1 VGSDV
6 VFTVAIIN
14 SGPSDATG
22 VAVSDTLPSGY
33 TFVDSSA
40 SAGSY
45 SSGAGLWTIGDLPS
59 GASESLTITA
69 TVNASGDYTNSAQV
83 ATANEFDPDS
93 TPGDDSTT
101 QDDDDSVTPAPR
113 PVADLGIDKSSA
125 PNPHVAGQ
133 AITYTI
139 VVTNA
144 GPSAVSAITV
154 TDNLPA
160 DISGAVYDESGGTY
174 NSATGA
180 WTGLS
185 LAAGGRITL
194 TIVATVDADQRG
206 DLTNTATVATPVADD
221 PNPGNNSDPDTNQ
234 QLLAIVT
241 GVVFEDVNG
250 NGVKDVGEGTAPGAT
265 VTLTDSQGFTQTVTP
280 DANGLYTATL
290 PTGPATVDVTVP
302 PPYQQTVGTDP
313 DAITVNPG
321 ANDAGLDG
329 YVRPALIGGAVY
341 DDLNGDG
348 AQDSGEPGIP
358 GVVVTLS
365 NGVTT
370 TTDASGLYTFT
381 VVPGTYTVTESTPAG
396 YISTGAEPGT
406 VGSTVVD
413 DDTIAVTVLS
423 NQNSLENDFLDA
435 LPATIAGAVYDD
447 LNGDGA
453 FDAGGTGIPGVLVTL
468 SNGMTTTTDATGA
481 YTFTVNPGSY
491 SILETDPAGYIS
503 TGDVDGANDNTI
515 GVTLTSGQTVTDR
528 DFFDTQFQGIVGG
541 VYEDLDGDGVQ
552 DPGEPGIP
560 GVLIT
565 LSNGMTTT
573 TDATGAYTFTV
584 TPGVYTIT
592 ESTPAGYY
600 STADT
605 DGANDDTI
613 VVTVT
618 SGSGS
623 TGNNFLDAQPGIVE
637 GVVYEDSNGNGT
649 QDAGEPGI
657 PGVAVLVTDSAG
669 VTYTLTTDANG
680 QYSQTVPAG
689 STDIEID
696 ETTLP
701 AGLTQTEGTNPTT
714 VNVPS
719 GGSASDV
726 DGYQPPV
733 GLVEGVVYEDSNGNG
748 TQDAGE
754 PGIPGVAVLVTDSA
768 GVTYTLTTD
777 ANGQYSQTVPA
788 GDTDIEIDETTLPA
802 GLTQTEGTNPT
813 TVNVPSGG
821 SASDVDGYQPPVG
834 LVEGVV
840 YEDTNGNGTQDAGEP
855 GIPGVAVL
863 VTDSAGVTYTLTTDA
878 NGQYSQTVPAGD
890 AEIAIDETTLPAGLT
905 QTEGT
910 NPTTVN
916 VPSGGSANDVD
927 GYQPPVG
934 LVEGVVYEDSNGN
947 GQQDAGEPG
956 IPGVAVLVTD
966 SAGVTYTLT
975 TDANGQ
981 YSQTVP
987 AGSTDIEIDETT
999 LPAGLTQTEG
1009 TNPTTV
1015 SVPSGGSASDV
1026 DGYQPPVGLVE
1037 GVVYEDSNG
1046 NGQQDA
1052 GEPGIPGVAVLVTD
1066 SAGVTYTLTTDANGQ
1081 YSQTVP
1087 AGSTDIE
1094 IDETTLPAGL
1104 TQTEGT
1110 NPTTVSVPSG
1120 GSASDVDGYQPPVGL
1135 VEGVVYE
1142 DSNGNGTQD
1151 AGEPG
1156 IPGVAVLVTDSA
1168 DVTYTL
1174 TTDANGQYSQTVPAG
1189 STDIEIDE
1197 TTLPAGLTQ
1206 TEGTNPTTVSV
1217 PSGGS
1222 ASDVDGFQPPA
1233 GLVEGVVYEDSN
1245 GNGTQ
1250 DAGEPGIPGVAVLV
1264 TDSAG
1269 VTYTLTTDANG
1280 QYSQTVPAGSTD
1292 IEIDETTL
1300 PAGLTQTEGTNPTT
1314 VSVPSGGSASDVDGY
1329 QPPTADLSLDK
1340 SVDNATPAAGQN
1352 VVFTLVASNGGPSGA
1367 TGVTVSD
1374 NLPSGYTFVASSATQ
1389 GSYSNG
1395 TGVWTIG
1402 GLANGASATL
1412 HITATVNASG
1422 VYINYAQVATSD
1434 QPDPD
1439 STPGDNSTTQD
1450 DDATQPV
1457 SPTPV
1462 ADLSLDKSVD
1472 DATPAVGQNVV
1483 FTLLASNGGPSA
1495 ATGVTMSDNLP
1506 SGYTFVGATASQGS
1520 YSSGTGVWTIGSLA
1534 NGASATLR
1542 ITATVNASGVY
1553 TNYAQVATSD
1563 QPDPD
1568 STLGDNSTTQ
1578 DDDATQPVNPTPV
1591 ADLSLDKSVDDAT
1604 PAVGQNVVF
1613 TLLASNGGPSGAT
1626 GVTVSDNLPSGYTF
1640 VGASAT
1646 QGSYSNGTGLW
1657 TIGGLAN
1664 GASATLRIT
1673 ATVNASGVYT
1683 NYAQVATS
1691 DQPDPDSTPGDN
1703 STTQDDD
1710 DTQLV
1715 NPTPV
1720 ADLSLDKSVDNATPA
1735 VGQNVV
1741 FTLLASN
1748 SGPSGATGVTVS
1760 DNLPSGY
1767 TFVGA
1772 SATQGSYSNG
1782 TGVWTIGG
1790 LANGAS
1796 ATLRITATVN
1806 ASGVYTNY
1814 AQVATSDQPDPDS
1827 MPGDNSTTQD
1837 DDATQPVNPTPV
1849 ADLSLDKSVDD
1860 ATPAVGQNVVFT
1872 LLASNGGPSGATGVT
1887 VSDNLPSGYT
1897 FVGASASQGSYS
1909 SGTGVWTIG
1918 SLANGASATLRI
1930 TATVNASGV
1939 YTNYAQVAT
1948 SDQPDPDS
1956 MPGDNSTTQDDD
1968 ATQPVNP
1975 TPVADLSL
1983 DKSVDDAT
1991 PAVGQNVVF
2000 TLLASNG
2007 GPSGATGV
2015 TVSDNLPSGYTFVG
2029 ASASQ
2034 GSYSSGTG
2042 VWTIGSLA
2050 NGASATL
2057 RITATVNASGVH
2069 TNYAQVAT
2077 SDQPDPDSTPG
2088 DNSTTQDDDAT
2099 QPVNPTPVADLSLDK
2114 SVDNATPAVGQ
2125 NVVFTLL
2132 ASNSGPSGAT
2142 GVTVSDNLPSG
2153 YTFVGASATQGSY
2166 SNGTGVWTIGALA
2179 NGGSA
2184 TLTITATVN
2193 ASGVYTNYAQ
2203 VATSDQPDPDST
2215 PSDNSTTQDDDATQ
2229 PVSPTPVA
2237 DLSLDKSIDNATPA
2251 VGQNVVFTLLASN
2264 GGPSGATGVTVSD
2277 NLPSGYI
2284 FVGASATQGS
2294 YSNGT
2299 GVWTIGNLAN
2309 GASATLRIT
2318 ATVNASGVYTN
2329 YAQVATANEPDPD
2342 STPGDNSTTQDDD
2355 ASVTPAPVA
2364 IADLNLDKSVNNTT
2378 PNIGANV
2385 VFRVLVT
2392 NAGPSDAT
2400 GVTVSDPLPSGYA
2413 FVGSSATVGSY
2424 SSATGIWNIGA
2435 LARNANATLSIT
2447 ATVRSTG
2454 VYTNYAQIATSNQ
2467 SDPNS
2472 TPGNNSTTEDDDD
2485 TQPVTPIFTY
2495 DFGDLPSDG
2504 AGPLLDY
2511 PVLLAD
2517 NGAQHIIVPGIRLGA
2532 RVDNEADGQPSVG
2545 ATGDDLTGSDD
2556 EDGVLFLTPL
2566 TPGSTATIRVTAAI
2580 TGYLAGWFDWN
2591 SNGVL
2596 EQSERVFADRLL
2608 TPGANDLNVSVPAGI
2623 TPSALYSRFRFTTS
2637 QAWADLP
2644 TGLAPDGEVED
2655 YALLSVGGTL
2665 WRDNGVGGGAAN
2677 NGRLDGAEPRLANVT
2692 VQLLDSNGAVIAT
2705 TTSNAQGDYIF
2716 YGVAPGNYRVR
2727 VPASQFQAGGPLAG
2741 LYSSIGAGDP
2751 NADLDQDVDENGI
2764 DNNNP
2769 AANGISTGP
2778 IMLTAGGEPDAAVD
2792 GNGVNSNTTIDLS
2805 FVKYDLALRKQ
2816 VASLSE
2822 TPLVPGLSTVTFRID
2837 VFNQGDVAASNVQ
2850 VIDYVQ
2856 NGFTF
2861 VPAQNP
2867 GWNIENGAVVT
2878 TIAGPIQ
2885 PGASAAVNMVLSLNL
2900 GTRGQ
2905 TVSNF
2910 AEVAA
2915 DGWFAG
2921 ADFDSTPDR
2930 NNSEQPV
2937 KDEVLDE
2944 NAKLHPGIDDEDDH
2958 DVATLKV
2965 DVFDLAL
2972 RKSLIFAPTPIAAGH
2987 SKLTFAL
2994 EVFNQGSITATDVM
3008 LVDYVPSGLLYDPAD
3023 NPNWVQTPSLTPTTV
3038 LTTAIG
3044 PGQSFVTTLVL
3055 RTTPSAANRT
3065 VTNAAE
3071 IAASDDQIVGN
3082 AAPIDADSTMDLNPT
3097 NDGTVK
3103 DDVIGEDGKNT
3114 PGADEDDHDI
3124 ATVDLPGV
3132 GLGGQIWNDDNNNGV
3147 LDANEQGVAGVTVQ
3161 FYRAGDT
3168 PGVNQPVATVTTG
3181 ADGSYLFAGLN
3192 PGQYVV
3198 YIPNPP
3204 ANFPASSTLTDTADN
3219 QEDGDDNGSQTNPGG
3234 PVTSPVITLTPGEEP
3249 ISDIDGSDINTDTTI
3264 DFGFFS
3270 PLALGNRVWHD
3281 ANDNGIF
3288 DSGETGID
3296 DVVVQLYRADQTP
3309 GVDTPLAQVTTTN
3322 GGEYRFTNLQPG
3334 EYRVYIPTPPA
3345 AYPAVSS
3352 VFDPEDNGED
3362 NDNNGAQTTVGGPVI
3377 SPNITLATGSE
3388 PTNDGDD
3395 ANGDMTVDF
3404 GFRVASV
3411 SLGNLVWHDR
3421 NNNGRFDG
3429 GEAGIDGV
3437 QVQLYRAGQM
3447 PGVNAPLAVDV
3458 TSDGGI
3464 YQFIN
3469 LTPGQYFVH
3478 IPQPP
3483 AAYPTSSTP
3492 TTAADNQVDNDD
3504 NGIQATTW
3512 ASVTSPLITLTSG
3525 GEPTADGD
3533 NTIDFGFF
3541 VFDLALRKRVASLS
3555 STPLTTTGNS
3565 VTYAID
3571 VINQGDLPT
3580 SNVAVI
3586 DYIQL
3591 GLVYNPADNPTWSAD
3606 ANPVTIIPGPIPPG
3620 GQATVEITLR
3630 VADGLAGQTI
3640 TNYAEIFSD
3649 NAPSN
3654 FDRDSTPDGVNNE
3667 LPVKDGVIDENAKL
3681 NPSMD
3686 DEDDH
3691 DIATLAVQA
3700 FDLALRKRVAAQ
3712 SDRFLI
3718 QGQSTVT
3725 FTIEVFNQGDQVA
3738 SNITVVDYIQPG
3750 FVYEPSANPGWSAD
3764 ANPTTVISG
3773 PLAPGQSTAVAIVL
3787 RVAPNTAG
3795 QRVFNVAEIAGDN
3808 MPPGSDKD
3816 STPDAVNNDS
3826 PVKDDVIDENAKLLP
3841 GLDDEDD
3848 HDLASVE
3855 VGRFDLALRKR
3866 LAAGQSDVVKEG
3878 DNVVFTIEVFNQGDI
3893 AARNISVVDYTPP
3906 GFNFVQA
3913 LNPGWDVSSGR
3924 PQNVIAGPLQP
3935 GQSRTVTLTLTVG
3948 DAAFWQVNGAEI
3960 RGAQDNQGLNRI
3972 DSDSTSD
3979 VINGND
3985 VVVDDVIDDG
3995 GVLDEDDHDIARLF
4009 VDRVDA
4015 SLFKRLADG
4024 QPVQVRIGDDVR
4036 YVIGVRNQ
4044 SSIPISG
4051 VVVVDYIPA
4060 GMILSPID
4068 ANGWTLIN
4076 DGRMAMLTLPG
4087 AIPVGGVVN
4096 VEIVLRVVA
4105 ALSPEAINRA
4115 EIVVIRDEVGNVLPD
4130 ADSTPDT
4137 NPDNDTDGS
4146 GDTEDDTDSVSVNV
4160 TPPTVIVLDTFALA
4174 YQNPGML
4181 IWWTTSLEL
4190 DTFGFHL
4197 YRNTSNNLTTAERVT
4212 AQLIPGKGT
4221 NGGDYSY
4228 FDPTVKPGRIYW
4240 YWLVELEVT
4249 GKTNVYGPVR
4259 SSTIQGYDPLDGANR
4274 VFLPLIDR

>member
-1 VGSDV
+1 
-6 VFTVAIIN
+6 
-14 SGPSDATG
+14 
-22 VAVSDTLPSGY
+22 
-33 TFVDSSA
+33 
-40 SAGSY
+40 
-45 SSGAGLWTIGDLPS
+45 
-59 GASESLTITA
+59 
-69 TVNASGDYTNSAQV
+69 
-83 ATANEFDPDS
+83 
-93 TPGDDSTT
+93 
-101 QDDDDSVTPAPR
+101 
-113 PVADLGIDKSSA
+113 
-125 PNPHVAGQ
+125 
-133 AITYTI
+133 
-139 VVTNA
+139 
-144 GPSAVSAITV
+144 
-154 TDNLPA
+154 
-160 DISGAVYDESGGTY
+160 
-174 NSATGA
+174 
-180 WTGLS
+180 
-185 LAAGGRITL
+185 
-194 TIVATVDADQRG
+194 
-206 DLTNTATVATPVADD
+206 
-221 PNPGNNSDPDTNQ
+221 
-234 QLLAIVT
+234 
-241 GVVFEDVNG
+241 
-250 NGVKDVGEGTAPGAT
+250 
-265 VTLTDSQGFTQTVTP
+265 
-280 DANGLYTATL
+280 
-290 PTGPATVDVTVP
+290 
-302 PPYQQTVGTDP
+302 
-313 DAITVNPG
+313 
-321 ANDAGLDG
+321 
-329 YVRPALIGGAVY
+329 
-341 DDLNGDG
+341 
-348 AQDSGEPGIP
+348 
-358 GVVVTLS
+358 
-365 NGVTT
+365 
-370 TTDASGLYTFT
+370 
-381 VVPGTYTVTESTPAG
+381 
-396 YISTGAEPGT
+396 
-406 VGSTVVD
+406 VD

-435 LPATIAGAVYDD
+435 LPATIVGTVYDD

-453 FDAGGTGIPGVLVTL
+453 FDAGDTGIPGVLVTL
-468 SNGMTTTTDATGA
+468 SNGVTTTTDATGA

-491 SILETDPAGYIS
+491 TILETDPAGYIS

-515 GVTLTSGQTVTDR
+515 GVTVTSGEVVTGR
-528 DFFDTQFQGIVGG
+528 DFFDTRFQGIAGG
-541 VYEDLDGDGVQ
+541 VYEDLNGDGVQ
-552 DPGEPGIP
+552 DAGEPGIP

-573 TDATGAYTFTV
+573 TDATGAYSFTV

-592 ESTPAGYY
+592 ESTPAGYF

-618 SGSGS
+618 SGAGS
-623 TGNNFLDAQPGIVE
+623 TGNNFLDAQPGVVE
-637 GVVYEDSNGNGT
+637 GVVYEDTNGNGQ

-657 PGVAVLVTDSAG
+657 PGVDVLVTDSAG

-680 QYSQTVPAG
+680 AYSQTVPAG
-689 STDIEID
+689 DTDIEID

-719 GGSASDV
+719 GGSANDV
-726 DGYQPPV
+726 DGYQPPAGV
-733 GLVEGVVYEDSNGNG
+733 VEGVVYEDTNGNG
-748 TQDAGE
+748 TQDSGE
-754 PGIPGVAVLVTDSA
+754 PGIPGVDVLVTDSA

-777 ANGQYSQTVPA
+777 ANGAYSQTVPA

-821 SASDVDGYQPPVG
+821 SASDVDGFK
-834 LVEGVV
+834 
-840 YEDTNGNGTQDAGEP
+840 
-855 GIPGVAVL
+855 
-863 VTDSAGVTYTLTTDA
+863 
-878 NGQYSQTVPAGD
+878 PA
-890 AEIAIDETTLPAGLT
+890 
-905 QTEGT
+905 
-910 NPTTVN
+910 
-916 VPSGGSANDVD
+916 
-927 GYQPPVG
+927 
-934 LVEGVVYEDSNGN
+934 
-947 GQQDAGEPG
+947 
-956 IPGVAVLVTD
+956 
-966 SAGVTYTLT
+966 
-975 TDANGQ
+975 
-981 YSQTVP
+981 
-987 AGSTDIEIDETT
+987 
-999 LPAGLTQTEG
+999 
-1009 TNPTTV
+1009 
-1015 SVPSGGSASDV
+1015 
-1026 DGYQPPVGLVE
+1026 
-1037 GVVYEDSNG
+1037 
-1046 NGQQDA
+1046 
-1052 GEPGIPGVAVLVTD
+1052 
-1066 SAGVTYTLTTDANGQ
+1066 
-1081 YSQTVP
+1081 
-1087 AGSTDIE
+1087 
-1094 IDETTLPAGL
+1094 
-1104 TQTEGT
+1104 
-1110 NPTTVSVPSG
+1110 
-1120 GSASDVDGYQPPVGL
+1120 
-1135 VEGVVYE
+1135 
-1142 DSNGNGTQD
+1142 
-1151 AGEPG
+1151 
-1156 IPGVAVLVTDSA
+1156 
-1168 DVTYTL
+1168 
-1174 TTDANGQYSQTVPAG
+1174 
-1189 STDIEIDE
+1189 
-1197 TTLPAGLTQ
+1197 
-1206 TEGTNPTTVSV
+1206 
-1217 PSGGS
+1217 
-1222 ASDVDGFQPPA
+1222 
-1233 GLVEGVVYEDSN
+1233 
-1245 GNGTQ
+1245 
-1250 DAGEPGIPGVAVLV
+1250 
-1264 TDSAG
+1264 
-1269 VTYTLTTDANG
+1269 
-1280 QYSQTVPAGSTD
+1280 
-1292 IEIDETTL
+1292 
-1300 PAGLTQTEGTNPTT
+1300 
-1314 VSVPSGGSASDVDGY
+1314 
-1329 QPPTADLSLDK
+1329 ADLSLAK
-1340 SVDNATPAAGQN
+1340 SVDDTTPAVGQN
-1352 VVFTLVASNGGPSGA
+1352 VVFTLLASNGGPSDATGVTVSDNLPSGYTFVGAAATQGSYSNGTGVWTVGSLANGASATLRITATVNAAGVYTNYAQVAASDQPDPDSTPGDNSTTQDDDDSVTPTPTPVADLSLAKSVDDTTPAVGQNVVFTLLASNGGPSGA
-1367 TGVTVSD
+1367 TNVTVSD

-1402 GLANGASATL
+1402 S
-1412 HITATVNASG
+1412 
-1422 VYINYAQVATSD
+1422 
-1434 QPDPD
+1434 
-1439 STPGDNSTTQD
+1439 
-1450 DDATQPV
+1450 
-1457 SPTPV
+1457 
-1462 ADLSLDKSVD
+1462 
-1472 DATPAVGQNVV
+1472 
-1483 FTLLASNGGPSA
+1483 
-1495 ATGVTMSDNLP
+1495 
-1506 SGYTFVGATASQGS
+1506 
-1520 YSSGTGVWTIGSLA
+1520 
-1534 NGASATLR
+1534 
-1542 ITATVNASGVY
+1542 
-1553 TNYAQVATSD
+1553 
-1563 QPDPD
+1563 
-1568 STLGDNSTTQ
+1568 
-1578 DDDATQPVNPTPV
+1578 
-1591 ADLSLDKSVDDAT
+1591 
-1604 PAVGQNVVF
+1604 
-1613 TLLASNGGPSGAT
+1613 
-1626 GVTVSDNLPSGYTF
+1626 
-1640 VGASAT
+1640 
-1646 QGSYSNGTGLW
+1646 
-1657 TIGGLAN
+1657 LAN

-1710 DTQLV
+1710 DSVTPT
-1715 NPTPV
+1715 PTPV
-1720 ADLSLDKSVDNATPA
+1720 ADLSLAKS
-1735 VGQNVV
+1735 
-1741 FTLLASN
+1741 
-1748 SGPSGATGVTVS
+1748 
-1760 DNLPSGY
+1760 
-1767 TFVGA
+1767 
-1772 SATQGSYSNG
+1772 
-1782 TGVWTIGG
+1782 I
-1790 LANGAS
+1790 
-1796 ATLRITATVN
+1796 
-1806 ASGVYTNY
+1806 
-1814 AQVATSDQPDPDS
+1814 
-1827 MPGDNSTTQD
+1827 D
-1837 DDATQPVNPTPV
+1837 DT
-1849 ADLSLDKSVDD
+1849 
-1860 ATPAVGQNVVFT
+1860 TPAVGQNVVFT

-1887 VSDNLPSGYT
+1887 VQDNLPSGYT
-1897 FVGASASQGSYS
+1897 FVASSATQGSYS
-1909 SGTGVWTIG
+1909 NGTGVWTIG

-1956 MPGDNSTTQDDD
+1956 TPGDNSTTQDDD
-1968 ATQPVNP
+1968 DSVTPTP

-1983 DKSVDDAT
+1983 AKSVDDTT

-2015 TVSDNLPSGYTFVG
+2015 TVQDNLPSGYTFV
-2029 ASASQ
+2029 ASSATQ
-2034 GSYSSGTG
+2034 GSYSNGTG

-2057 RITATVNASGVH
+2057 RITATVNASGVYTNYAQVAMSDQPDPDSTPGDNSTTQDDDDSVTPTPTPVADLSLAKSVDDTTPAVGQNVVFTLLASNGGPSGATNVTVSDNLPSGYTFVASSATQGSYSNGTGVWTIGSLANGASATLRITATVNASGVYTNYAQVATSDQSDPDSTPGDNSTTQDDDDTQPVNPTPVADLELDKSVDDTTPAVGQNVVFTLLASNGGPSDATGVTVQDNLPSGYTFVASSATQGSYSNGTGVWTIGSLANGASATLRITATVNASGVYTNYAQVAASDQPDPDSTPGDNSTTQDDDDSVTPTPTPVADLSLAKSIDDTTPAVGQNVVFTLLASNGGPSDATGVTVSDNLPTGYTFVGASATQGSYSNGTGVWSIGSLANGASATLRITATVNASGVYTNYAQVATSDQSDPDSTPGDNSTTQDDDDSVTPTPTPIADLSLAKSIDDTTPAVGQNVVFTLLASNGGPSGATGVTVQDNLPSGYTFVGAAATQGSYSNGTGVWTVGSLANGASATLRITATVNASGVYTNYAQVATSDQSDPDSTPGDNSTTQDDDDAVTPAPTPVADLSLAKSVDDTTPAVGQNVVFTLLASNGGPSGATGVTVQDNLPSGYTFVASSATQGSYSNGLWTIGSLANGASATLRITATVNASGVY

-2088 DNSTTQDDDAT
+2088 DNSTTEDDDDSVTPA
-2099 QPVNPTPVADLSLDK
+2099 PTPVADLSLAK
-2114 SVDNATPAVGQ
+2114 SVDDTTPAVGQ

-2142 GVTVSDNLPSG
+2142 NVTVSDNLPSG

-2166 SNGTGVWTIGALA
+2166 SNGTGVWTVGSLA
-2179 NGGSA
+2179 NGASA
-2184 TLTITATVN
+2184 TLRITATVN

-2215 PSDNSTTQDDDATQ
+2215 P
-2229 PVSPTPVA
+2229 
-2237 DLSLDKSIDNATPA
+2237 
-2251 VGQNVVFTLLASN
+2251 
-2264 GGPSGATGVTVSD
+2264 
-2277 NLPSGYI
+2277 
-2284 FVGASATQGS
+2284 
-2294 YSNGT
+2294 
-2299 GVWTIGNLAN
+2299 
-2309 GASATLRIT
+2309 
-2318 ATVNASGVYTN
+2318 
-2329 YAQVATANEPDPD
+2329 
-2342 STPGDNSTTQDDD
+2342 GDNSTTQDDD
-2355 ASVTPAPVA
+2355 DSVTPTPVA
-2364 IADLNLDKSVNNTT
+2364 IADLNLDKSVNTTT
-2378 PNIGANV
+2378 PAIGANV

-2400 GVTVSDPLPSGYA
+2400 GVTVSDPLPSGYT
-2413 FVGSSATVGSY
+2413 FVASSATAGSY
-2424 SSATGIWNIGA
+2424 SSGTGIWTIGA
-2435 LARNANATLSIT
+2435 LARNASATLSIT

-2517 NGAQHIIVPGIRLGA
+2517 NGASHIIVPGIRLGA
-2532 RVDNEADGQPSVG
+2532 RVDNEADGQPTEG
-2545 ATGDDLTGSDD
+2545 ATGDDLAGSDD
-2556 EDGVLFLTPL
+2556 EDGVLFLTPF

-2596 EQSERVFADRLL
+2596 EASERVFADRLL
-2608 TPGANDLNVSVPAGI
+2608 TPGANNLTVAVPAGI

-2655 YALLSVGGTL
+2655 YVLLSVGGTL
-2665 WRDNGVGGGAAN
+2665 WRDNGIGGGTPN
-2677 NGRLDGAEPRLANVT
+2677 NGRLDGTEPRLANVA

-2716 YGVAPGNYRVR
+2716 YGVTPGSYTVR
-2727 VPASQFQAGGPLAG
+2727 VPATQFQAGGPLAG

-2769 AANGISTGP
+2769 AVNGISTAP
-2778 IMLTAGGEPDAAVD
+2778 ITLTAGGEPGAAVD

-2822 TPLVPGLSTVTFRID
+2822 TPLVPGLSQVTFRIE

-2856 NGFTF
+2856 PGFTF
-2861 VPAQNP
+2861 NAADNA
-2867 GWNIENGAVVT
+2867 GWTLENGAPVT

-2885 PGASAAVNMVLSLNL
+2885 PGTTAAVELVLRLNL

-2905 TVSNF
+2905 TVANF

-2921 ADFDSTPDR
+2921 ADYDSTPDR

-2937 KDEVLDE
+2937 KDDVLDE
-2944 NAKLHPGIDDEDDH
+2944 NARLRPGIDDEDDH
-2958 DVATLKV
+2958 DVASLSV

-2972 RKSLIFAPTPIAAGH
+2972 RKSLIFAPSPIAAGH

-3008 LVDYVPSGLLYDPAD
+3008 LVDYVPSGLLYDPTD
-3023 NPNWVQTPSLTPTTV
+3023 NPNWVQAPSLTPTTV

-3055 RTTPSAANRT
+3055 RTTPSAANRQ

-3082 AAPIDADSTMDLNPT
+3082 AAPIDADSTMDMNPA

-3103 DDVIGEDGKNT
+3103 DDVIAEDGKNVS
-3114 PGADEDDHDI
+3114 GNDEDDHDI

-3132 GLGGQIWNDDNNNGV
+3132 AVGGQIWNDANNNGV

-3161 FYRAGDT
+3161 LYRAGDT
-3168 PGVNQPVATVTTG
+3168 PGVNQPVATVATG
-3181 ADGSYLFAGLN
+3181 ADGSYLFAGLD
-3192 PGQYVV
+3192 PGQYFL

-3219 QEDGDDNGSQTNPGG
+3219 QEDGDDNGIQDNPGG

-3281 ANDNGIF
+3281 ANDNGIL

-3296 DVVVQLYRADQTP
+3296 GVVVQLYRADQTP
-3309 GVDTPLAQVTTTN
+3309 GVDAPQEQVETTN

-3334 EYRVYIPTPPA
+3334 EYRVYIPNPPD

-3377 SPNITLATGSE
+3377 SPIIALATGSE

-3421 NNNGRFDG
+3421 NNNGRVDA
-3429 GEAGIDGV
+3429 GEPGIDGV
-3437 QVQLYRAGQM
+3437 QVQLYRAGQT

-3492 TTAADNQVDNDD
+3492 TTTTDNQVDNDD
-3504 NGIQATTW
+3504 NGIQATTG
-3512 ASVTSPLITLTSG
+3512 APVTSPLITLTSG
-3525 GEPTADGD
+3525 GEPTVDGD

-3555 STPLTTTGNS
+3555 STPLANTGNS

-3571 VINQGDLPT
+3571 VINQGDLPAT
-3580 SNVAVI
+3580 NVAVI

-3591 GLVYNPADNPTWSAD
+3591 GLVYNPADNPTWSTD

-3630 VADGLAGQTI
+3630 IADGLAGQTI
-3640 TNYAEIFSD
+3640 TNFAEILSD
-3649 NAPSN
+3649 NAPPG
-3654 FDRDSTPDGVNNE
+3654 FDADSTPDGINNE
-3667 LPVKDGVIDENAKL
+3667 LPVKDDVIDENAKL
-3681 NPSMD
+3681 NPTVD

-3725 FTIEVFNQGDQVA
+3725 FTIEVFNQGDQPA
-3738 SNITVVDYIQPG
+3738 SNITVIDYIQPG

-3773 PLAPGQSTAVAIVL
+3773 PLNPGQSTAVEIVL

-3795 QRVFNVAEIAGDN
+3795 QRVFNVAEIASDN

-3816 STPDAVNNDS
+3816 STPDAFNNDS

-3848 HDLASVE
+3848 HDLASVD
-3855 VGRFDLALRKR
+3855 VGQFDLALRKR
-3866 LAAGQSDVVKEG
+3866 LASGQSDVVKEG

-3893 AARNISVVDYTPP
+3893 AARNIQIVDYTPS

-3913 LNPGWDVSSGR
+3913 LNAGWDVSSGR
-3924 PQNVIAGPLQP
+3924 PQFTIAGPLLP

-3972 DSDSTSD
+3972 DIDSTYD
-3979 VINGND
+3979 AINGND
-3985 VVVDDVIDDG
+3985 VLVDDVIDDG

-4087 AIPVGGVVN
+4087 PIPVGGVVN

-4105 ALSPEAINRA
+4105 ALNNEAINRA
-4115 EIVVIRDEVGNVLPD
+4115 EIVVIRDEDGNVLPD

-4137 NPDNDTDGS
+4137 NPDNDDDGS
-4146 GDTEDDTDSVSVNV
+4146 GDTEDDTDSVSVSV

-4197 YRNTSNNLTTAERVT
+4197 YRNTSNNLTTADRVT
-4212 AQLIPGKGT
+4212 NKMIFGKGT

-4228 FDPTVKPGRIYW
+4228 FDPTVLPGRIYW

-4274 VFLPLIDR
+4274 VFLPMIDR